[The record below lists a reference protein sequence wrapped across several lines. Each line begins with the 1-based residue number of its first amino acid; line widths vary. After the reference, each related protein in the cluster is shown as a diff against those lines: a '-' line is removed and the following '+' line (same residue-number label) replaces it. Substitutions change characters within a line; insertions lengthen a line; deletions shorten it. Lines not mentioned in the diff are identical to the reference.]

1 MYKPLILTGQ
11 EPNKNQTNKQTN
23 KTQNIFFERR
33 KDDVQNLS
41 FNRNDRLFLGI
52 KPHGYGSRGSRDS
65 LSEDCSGREGDRR
78 SFSISLSWGL
88 WRFLIFFLAQ
98 RVFWIGRGNKMR
110 GRETTIYDW
119 LILTVNGLFKLLF
132 FFSWWKNLLFFYF
145 FFFFLST
152 NLSLISYKTCFM
164 CYIVCYISTELFSSN
179 FCLPLIF
186 MLEYLSWKDL
196 FSLFWSETQKLYIRG
211 LS

>member
-1 MYKPLILTGQ
+1 MC
-11 EPNKNQTNKQTN
+11 
-23 KTQNIFFERR
+23 KTCPSTETIDCFSASNPMAT
-33 KDDVQNLS
+33 VQ
-41 FNRNDRLFLGI
+41 G
-52 KPHGYGSRGSRDS
+52 GSRDS
-65 LSEDCSGREGDRR
+65 LSGDCSGREGDRR